1 MPETCQGNK
10 IYYLDE
16 SRSSL
21 QLVLTHLKNS
31 HRRSFI
37 PVSFTLPQELTA
49 IFIPLIE
56 VARPKLMRTF
66 EEHPYLFINPNTGA
80 ALAAQQVSQAFRKA
94 FAPDVRILVPSP
106 RECRSVDNNVT

>member
-1 MPETCQGNK
+1 MPDTCQGNR

-16 SRSSL
+16 ARTQL

-31 HRRSFI
+31 HRSSFI
-37 PVSFTLPQELTA
+37 PVSFTLPEELTA

-80 ALAAQQVSQAFRKA
+80 ALTAQQVSKAFRKA
-94 FAPDVRILVPSP
+94 FAPDVRESVPSP
-106 RECRSVDNNVT
+106 RECR